1 MEEADAIQRLKR
13 GDIGGLEILVKRYQ
27 VLASRTAFLVVRDQA
42 LTQDLVQAAFVRAYE
57 RIGGFDG
64 TRPFGPWFLRLVLN
78 DAVKAA
84 MRRSREVHLAD
95 QTEDLVPSKEDGP
108 ERAAEHAETA
118 DEVWAALG
126 RLTPTHRAAV
136 VQRYYLGLTEA
147 EIAAELGCPQTTI
160 KARLH
165 AARERLRSLLRPA
178 PHDLETT
185 L

>member
-1 MEEADAIQRLKR
+1 MDEADAIQRLKH
-13 GDIGGLEILVKRYQ
+13 GDIGGLESLVKRYQ
-27 VLASRTAFLVVRDQA
+27 VVAGRTAYLVVQDRA
-42 LTQDLVQAAFVRAYE
+42 LAQDLVQAAFVRAYE
-57 RIGGFDG
+57 RIGGFDA
-64 TRPFGPWFLRLVLN
+64 TRSFGPWFMKLVLN

-84 MRRSREVHLAD
+84 TRRGREVHLAD
-95 QTEDLVPSKEDGP
+95 QTQDQVPSNADGP
-108 ERAAEHAETA
+108 ERAAEQAETA

-126 RLTPTHRAAV
+126 QLNPAQRAAV

-147 EIAAELGCPQTTI
+147 EIAAELGCPPTTI

>member
-1 MEEADAIQRLKR
+1 
-13 GDIGGLEILVKRYQ
+13 
-27 VLASRTAFLVVRDQA
+27 
-42 LTQDLVQAAFVRAYE
+42 
-57 RIGGFDG
+57 
-64 TRPFGPWFLRLVLN
+64 
-78 DAVKAA
+78 
-84 MRRSREVHLAD
+84 
-95 QTEDLVPSKEDGP
+95 
-108 ERAAEHAETA
+108 
-118 DEVWAALG
+118 
-126 RLTPTHRAAV
+126 LTPAHRAAV